1 MRGGQE
7 SACRIERG
15 SMNILKMTNTY
26 KPLVGGL
33 EKSVSSFAKEFREM
47 GHRVVIIAPE
57 YPDMVSEE
65 DVIRVPAFQHFNG
78 TDFSVQ
84 LPIQGTLTEALGDF
98 VPNIVHSHH
107 PFLIGDTALRIASKF
122 NVPLVFTHH
131 CLYEENVHYMP
142 GNEEALKRFVIELST
157 GYANLADH
165 VFAPSESVMAM
176 IKERGVLTPI
186 DVVPTGIYTEQF
198 IRGAGKAFRKKN
210 SIPVD
215 AFVVGHIGRL
225 APEKNLEFLTRSV
238 ASFLK
243 KEPKAHFL
251 IGGTGSSEESIKGIM
266 AQEGVMD
273 RLHLVGMLK
282 GKDLVRAYH
291 AMDVFVFASQSET
304 QGLVVTEAMASGI
317 PVVAVDAPGVREVVK
332 DEVNGKLIA
341 KENIDDFV
349 LALEWLKKQPISRI
363 KKIKKACK
371 ETAQEFTMKK
381 CAQKAIGI
389 YAALTAYQGFA
400 RRKHE
405 DNFWLDAV
413 KAIQIQWGLAKNLT
427 QATGAF
433 VSPNHETVLAVDP
446 KAVEGKPAD
455 TNVIEELE
463 VVSLQD

>member
-1 MRGGQE
+1 
-7 SACRIERG
+7 
-15 SMNILKMTNTY
+15 MNILKMTNTY

-47 GHRVVIIAPE
+47 GHRVVIVAPE
-57 YPDMVSEE
+57 YPDMVPEE
-65 DVIRVPAFQHFNG
+65 DVIRVPAMQHFNG

-131 CLYEENVHYMP
+131 SLYEENVHYMP

-165 VFAPSESVMAM
+165 VFAPSESVMVLVKA
-176 IKERGVLTPI
+176 RGVLTPI

-198 IRGAGKAFRKKN
+198 TRGSGKTFRKKN

-215 AFVVGHIGRL
+215 AFVVGHVGRL
-225 APEKNLEFLTRSV
+225 APEKNLEFLTRAV
-238 ASFLK
+238 AQFLK
-243 KEPKAHFL
+243 KNLKAHFL
-251 IGGTGSSEESIKGIM
+251 IGGTGTSEESIKEIM
-266 AQEGVMD
+266 AKEGVSD

-282 GKDLVRAYH
+282 GKDLVSAYH
-291 AMDVFVFASQSET
+291 AMDVFVFASLSET
-304 QGLVVTEAMASGI
+304 QGLVVTEAMAAGI
-317 PVVAVDAPGVREVVK
+317 PVVAVDAPGAREVVK
-332 DEVNGKLIA
+332 DQVNGRLLA
-341 KENIDDFV
+341 QENIEDFV
-349 LALEWLKKQPISRI
+349 LALEWIKKQSVSRI

-381 CAQKAIGI
+381 CALRAMNI
-389 YAALTAYQGFA
+389 YVALTAYQGFA

-413 KAIQIQWGLAKNLT
+413 RSIQIQWGLAKNLT
-427 QATGAF
+427 LATEAF
-433 VSPNHETVLAVDP
+433 VSPGHETVLAVDA
-446 KAVEGKPAD
+446 KAVEEKPAD
-455 TNVIEELE
+455 AKAVEELA